1 MECDFSE
8 RYPGAIMFSQQK
20 VMTDSDDDDPSQK
33 AWRGGTSIWLLAGT
47 SDCPK
52 ALQWLSEAFPASFDG
67 PTMVC
72 TYQTPHSYF
81 VTTQF

>member
-33 AWRGGTSIWLLAGT
+33 AWRGGTSIWLLRGPVIAPRPFSGFQKR
-47 SDCPK
+47 SQRPPMVR
-52 ALQWLSEAFPASFDG
+52 QWFAPIKPLTAIS
-67 PTMVC
+67 
-72 TYQTPHSYF
+72 
-81 VTTQF
+81 